1 MNGEGTFAIK
11 LFMLSDWHVGTGTGI
26 HGYVDRIVQRDV
38 DDGSGGPAAPIV
50 PAKTLVGVWR
60 DSCEVAAQALDSGPA
75 GTWHEWLGF
84 LFGDQYATGGSV
96 LRPAALTIEGP
107 LRLPERLTRLM
118 RDKPRLAWA
127 ATFRKPGVAIDP
139 VSGTASEKKLW
150 FDEMARAGL
159 TLEGHGRIEGFTE
172 LDEAQRRAAILL
184 LAAGARLLESIG
196 GKRRRGAGRCS
207 LSLEGPGF
215 VPDWSPEAV
224 VDVPG
229 PPSAALDTVPVRVS
243 KPVSQ
248 RRGWERAELVVDVE
262 QPILAATTV
271 LGNVTIGE
279 GHVPGWCLMPEVV
292 RRLGREA
299 HALVRTGDLIVTA
312 ATPQATDGARTL
324 PAPRALACSKGGK
337 EIIGNRM
344 AGPVELGKPCR
355 DGYVVPATAEIVKP
369 RTTVRMHNSIDD
381 RTQRPTREIG
391 GIYVYRALAARTTLR
406 AEVRV
411 RAGLLQPGW
420 EQQLS
425 GRWRI
430 GRSSKDDYGQASVTV
445 QSMTDQRDD
454 VEAGDLLR
462 VWLLSDLLVR
472 DVRLRPS
479 TSLHDVARALEHALS
494 RAGAPDVSLEPV
506 VEPHRD
512 GSVTVAV
519 GVHRTESWHRG
530 WRMPRATLYGL
541 AAGSCLTFRVTG
553 GPISSDVLAE
563 VHAAG
568 VGDRRSEGFG
578 QVELNHDLLA
588 RPVAAEQA
596 SDQRKHP
603 ATGLEPLLAPGEKGH
618 QEARIFELAAWRT
631 EIRRR
636 CDGIRGE
643 RERRAEIIPKGVTN
657 TQLNALRAVVRE
669 PSEERAVARFRWL
682 TQTNAGRSDWPA
694 EAISTLHDLLVD
706 QDTIWRLLELP
717 EESLVVTADGVQSLR
732 AELRTEAL
740 RILVDSC
747 LAAHSRA
754 EVTEE
759 LERSMR

>member
-1 MNGEGTFAIK
+1 MTGEGTFTIS
-11 LFMLSDWHVGTGTGI
+11 LSMLSDWHVGTGTGI
-26 HGYVDRIVQRDV
+26 HGYVDRMVQRDV
-38 DDGSGGPAAPIV
+38 EDDSSGPAAPIV
-50 PAKTLVGVWR
+50 PAKTLIGVWR
-60 DSCEVAAQALDSGPA
+60 DSCEVAAQALDSGSA
-75 GTWHEWLGF
+75 GVWHEWLGF

-139 VSGTASEKKLW
+139 VSGTASNNKLW

-159 TLEGHGRIEGFTE
+159 TLEGRGHIEGFTE
-172 LDEAQRRAAILL
+172 LDERQRRAAVLL
-184 LAAGARLLESIG
+184 LTAGARLLEGIG

-207 LSLEGPGF
+207 MSLEGPGL
-215 VPDWSPEAV
+215 VPDWSSEAIR
-224 VDVPG
+224 DVPG
-229 PPSAALDTVPVRVS
+229 PPSASLRTVPVRVS
-243 KPVSQ
+243 RPVPK
-248 RRGWERAELVVDVE
+248 RRGWERAELVIAVE

-299 HALVRTGDLIVTA
+299 HALVRTGDLVVTA
-312 ATPQATDGARTL
+312 ATPQATDGSRTL
-324 PAPRALACSKGGK
+324 PAPRSLACTKDGK

-355 DGYVVPATAEIVKP
+355 DGYVVPATAEIVKTH
-369 RTTVRMHNSIDD
+369 TTVRMHNSIDD

-411 RAGLLQPGW
+411 QAGLLRPNW
-420 EQQLS
+420 EQRLS

-430 GRSSKDDYGQASVTV
+430 GRSSKDDYGQARVTV
-445 QSMTDQRDD
+445 RPIADD
-454 VEAGDLLR
+454 HDGVEAGDLLR

-479 TSLHDVARALEHALS
+479 TNLQDVARALEQALS
-494 RAGAPDVSLEPV
+494 RADAPNVRLEPV
-506 VEPHRD
+506 VEPHQD

-530 WRMPRATLYGL
+530 WHMPRATLYGL
-541 AAGSCLTFRVTG
+541 AAGSCLTFKVTG
-553 GPISSDVLAE
+553 GSISSDALAE
-563 VHAAG
+563 IHAAG

-578 QVELNHDLLA
+578 QVELNHDLLT
-588 RPVAAEQA
+588 RPISAVQA
-596 SDQRKHP
+596 NNEWMQPTTGRK
-603 ATGLEPLLAPGEKGH
+603 PLLAPGERGH
-618 QEARIFELAAWRT
+618 QEARIFERAAWRT
-631 EIRRR
+631 EIRRS
-636 CDGIRGE
+636 CDGIRGD
-643 RERRAEIIPKGVTN
+643 RERRAEIIPRGVTN

-669 PSEERAVARFRWL
+669 PSRERAIARFQWL
-682 TQTNAGRSDWPA
+682 TQEKAGRADWPPD
-694 EAISTLHDLLVD
+694 AISTLHDLLTDRDKV
-706 QDTIWRLLELP
+706 WRLLKLP
-717 EESLVVTADGVQSLR
+717 QESLVITTDGVESLR

-754 EVTEE
+754 EVTGD
-759 LERSMR
+759 LEGNVR